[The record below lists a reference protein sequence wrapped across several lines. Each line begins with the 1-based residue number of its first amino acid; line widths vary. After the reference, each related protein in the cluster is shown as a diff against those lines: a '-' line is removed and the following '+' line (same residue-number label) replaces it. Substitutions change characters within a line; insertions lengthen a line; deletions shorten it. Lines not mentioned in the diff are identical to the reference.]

1 MEERVNEDP
10 MSTGVQNKTP
20 PVHRRL
26 PLLCKTLSSGQSEDE
41 IFTKESLSER
51 LNLSASELDIVFSAV
66 DSDDDGKIRK
76 KDLALDLSGHSP
88 GFQTSTRSPR
98 ASPRSK
104 PRVRVDSLND
114 VATTFD
120 GLSEQSQEQVC
131 ELYQHL
137 HASENQELLE
147 NFEAIILGVIKDVR
161 GYKVENE
168 RLEKSFKR
176 EKDQHEKHLRNLE
189 EEMEKEMKKMEEKI
203 RQKEQEKI
211 IAEKAELK
219 KEVEEELITLQQN
232 LSIMQEEGNGQ
243 KNKELE
249 TQLLDLKKRLEE
261 MSTANRQLKS
271 ELTDTRT
278 NMALVRSELV
288 SVRNNYTDKCHEL
301 NREKETVMD
310 IVKEQDNL
318 TRQLHLLQNHNRTR
332 NRKSDANK
340 QLHDTNDDLREAVVN
355 RVIPKYS
362 PTPMIQNHSR
372 SSSNASMIERERRG
386 SLMSDY
392 IHSGPPS
399 MKSLNLS
406 RGTSIAEDEILE
418 DDVSISGSL
427 PSPRIIRARL
437 PREETCEE
445 DNICDDIDSG
455 HSTLRDHNDIDS
467 ESEILPEQITVHTH
481 ARKNRLSRRAF
492 IDVDDEDPD
501 SHDED
506 SEGEGH
512 FERDPR
518 VYKYRDANRLP
529 VTPNKRGSARSRSR
543 DNQASRD
550 SGGSGGRRSIRK
562 QLKAKE
568 EVMPPVS
575 REPERMYKIVLAGD
589 AATGKS
595 SFIMRLC
602 KGKFVS
608 NLSSTLGVDFQTK
621 VLEVDGR
628 TIALQLWDTAGQ
640 ERFRS
645 IAKSY
650 FRRAD
655 GVFLLYDCTYERS
668 FLSIREWQESIGE
681 SATKNI
687 PVMLCANKTDLRD
700 SSEKQGRKVVH
711 YEDGQRLAR
720 EFDSLFIETSAKDG
734 SNIIEAVTELTRLM
748 RANEDLEV
756 KTVGLQ
762 LTDGKTESKSMCC

>member
-1 MEERVNEDP
+1 MDDCSADDLFLVLD
-10 MSTGVQNKTP
+10 TD
-20 PVHRRL
+20 
-26 PLLCKTLSSGQSEDE
+26 CSGFID
-41 IFTKESLSER
+41 K
-51 LNLSASELDIVFSAV
+51 SELGVAFP
-66 DSDDDGKIRK
+66 
-76 KDLALDLSGHSP
+76 DLAPTELDDLFSLLDKNKDGRITVPEFRRSYKECVRKVKKRRTSSQDGILEDLVGPLDEGLKALSC
-88 GFQTSTRSPR
+88 
-98 ASPRSK
+98 
-104 PRVRVDSLND
+104 
-114 VATTFD
+114 
-120 GLSEQSQEQVC
+120 QEQVC

-137 HASENQELLE
+137 HASENPELLE

-161 GYKVENE
+161 GYKTENE
-168 RLEKSFKR
+168 RLEKSFRR

-189 EEMEKEMKKMEEKI
+189 EEMEKEMKKMEETV
-203 RQKEQEKI
+203 RQKEQEKVM
-211 IAEKAELK
+211 AEKAELK

-249 TQLLDLKKRLEE
+249 THLLDMKKRLED
-261 MSTANRQLKS
+261 MVIANRHLKS
-271 ELTDTRT
+271 ELTDSRT

-288 SVRNNYTDKCHEL
+288 SVRNNYTDKCREL
-301 NREKETVMD
+301 HREKETVMD

-318 TRQLHLLQNHNRTR
+318 TRQLHLLHN
-332 NRKSDANK
+332 ANQ
-340 QLHDTNDDLREAVVN
+340 QLHDTNDDLLEAVIHQSV
-355 RVIPKYS
+355 PKYS
-362 PTPMIQNHSR
+362 PTPIIQNHSR
-372 SSSNASMIERERRG
+372 SSSNASLIERERRG

-392 IHSGPPS
+392 IQSGPPS

-406 RGTSIAEDEILE
+406 RGTSIAEDELLE
-418 DDVSISGSL
+418 DVISISGSL

-437 PREETCEE
+437 PRDETCEE
-445 DNICDDIDSG
+445 DDACDDLDSG
-455 HSTLRDHNDIDS
+455 HSTLRDQNDIDS
-467 ESEILPEQITVHTH
+467 ESEIIQDQNIRHSNT
-481 ARKNRLSRRAF
+481 RKNRLNRRAYV
-492 IDVDDEDPD
+492 DVDDEDPD

-506 SEGEGH
+506 SESEGR

-529 VTPNKRGSARSRSR
+529 VAPNKRGSARSRSR
-543 DNQASRD
+543 DNQAGRD
-550 SGGSGGRRSIRK
+550 SGGSGGRRSLRK
-562 QLKAKE
+562 QQTTKKE
-568 EVMPPVS
+568 SMRSVS

-621 VLEVDGR
+621 VMEVDGR

-668 FLSIREWQESIGE
+668 FLSIREWQESIGD
-681 SATKNI
+681 SAQKNI
-687 PVMLCANKTDLRD
+687 PVMLCANKTDLRE

-720 EFDSLFIETSAKDG
+720 ECDSLFIETSAKDG
-734 SNIIEAVTELTRLM
+734 SNVTEAVIELTRLM

-762 LTDGKTESKSMCC
+762 LAESKNESKSSCCG

>member
-1 MEERVNEDP
+1 MDDCSADDLFLALDTDCSGYIDKSEL
-10 MSTGVQNKTP
+10 GVAFP
-20 PVHRRL
+20 DLAP
-26 PLLCKTLSSGQSEDE
+26 
-41 IFTKESLSER
+41 
-51 LNLSASELDIVFSAV
+51 SELDDLFSLL
-66 DSDDDGKIRK
+66 DKNKDGKITVPEFRRSYKDCVRQVK
-76 KDLALDLSGHSP
+76 KRRTSSQDGILEDLVGPLDEGLKALSC
-88 GFQTSTRSPR
+88 
-98 ASPRSK
+98 
-104 PRVRVDSLND
+104 
-114 VATTFD
+114 
-120 GLSEQSQEQVC
+120 QEQVC

-318 TRQLHLLQNHNRTR
+318 TRQLHLLH
-332 NRKSDANK
+332 DANK

-445 DNICDDIDSG
+445 DNICDDIADSG

>member
-1 MEERVNEDP
+1 MDDCSADDLFLALDTDCSGYIDKSEL
-10 MSTGVQNKTP
+10 GVAFP
-20 PVHRRL
+20 DLAP
-26 PLLCKTLSSGQSEDE
+26 
-41 IFTKESLSER
+41 
-51 LNLSASELDIVFSAV
+51 SELDELFSLL
-66 DSDDDGKIRK
+66 DKNKDGKITVPEFRRSYKDCIRQVK
-76 KDLALDLSGHSP
+76 KRRTSSQDGILEDLVGPLDEGLKALSC
-88 GFQTSTRSPR
+88 
-98 ASPRSK
+98 
-104 PRVRVDSLND
+104 
-114 VATTFD
+114 
-120 GLSEQSQEQVC
+120 QEQVC

-137 HASENQELLE
+137 HASDNPELLE

-168 RLEKSFKR
+168 RLEKSFRR
-176 EKDQHEKHLRNLE
+176 EKDQHEKHLRHLE
-189 EEMEKEMKKMEEKI
+189 EEMEKEMKKLEDKV
-203 RQKEQEKI
+203 RQKEQEKVM
-211 IAEKAELK
+211 AERAELK
-219 KEVEEELITLQQN
+219 KEVEDELITLRQN

-249 TQLLDLKKRLEE
+249 THLLDMKKRLEE
-261 MSTANRQLKS
+261 ITVANRQLKS

-288 SVRNNYTDKCHEL
+288 SVRNNYTDKCREL
-301 NREKETVMD
+301 YREKETVMD

-318 TRQLHLLQNHNRTR
+318 TRQLHLLQNRTR
-332 NRKSDANK
+332 TRYRIRSFALIDANK

-355 RVIPKYS
+355 RNIPKYS

-406 RGTSIAEDEILE
+406 RGTSIAEDEFLE
-418 DDVSISGSL
+418 DDISVSGSL

-455 HSTLRDHNDIDS
+455 HSTLRDHNDIES
-467 ESEILPEQITVHTH
+467 ESEILPEHNTIQSHVH
-481 ARKNRLSRRAF
+481 KNRLNRRAF
-492 IDVDDEDPD
+492 IDVDDEDPE

-518 VYKYRDANRLP
+518 VYKYRDSNHLP

-543 DNQASRD
+543 DNQAGRD
-550 SGGSGGRRSIRK
+550 SGGSGGRRSTRK
-562 QLKAKE
+562 QQKTKE
-568 EVMPPVS
+568 KIMQPIS

-621 VLEVDGR
+621 VMEVDGR

-640 ERFRS
+640 ERLHTIRFRS

-668 FLSIREWQESIGE
+668 FLSIREWQDSIGD
-681 SATKNI
+681 SAQKNI

-734 SNIIEAVTELTRLM
+734 SNVIEAVIELTRLM

-762 LTDGKTESKSMCC
+762 LVEGKNESKSSCCS

>member
-1 MEERVNEDP
+1 MDEHAYEDP
-10 MSTGVQNKTP
+10 VSPGGEAVTP
-20 PVHRRL
+20 PIHRRL
-26 PLLCKTLSSGQSEDE
+26 PLLCKTLSGQSEDE

-51 LNLSASELDIVFSAV
+51 LNLSATELDIVFSAV
-66 DSDDDGKIRK
+66 DSDEDGKIRK
-76 KDLALDLSGHSP
+76 KDLTLDLSRFAP
-88 GFQTSTRSPR
+88 GQSTSRSPR
-98 ASPRSK
+98 SSPRM
-104 PRVRVDSLND
+104 RQRIRLDSMTD
-114 VATTFD
+114 VANSFD

-137 HASENQELLE
+137 HASENPELLE

-161 GYKVENE
+161 GYKTENE
-168 RLEKSFKR
+168 RLEKSFRR

-189 EEMEKEMKKMEEKI
+189 EEMEKEMKKMEETV
-203 RQKEQEKI
+203 RQKEQEKVM
-211 IAEKAELK
+211 AEKAELK

-249 TQLLDLKKRLEE
+249 THLLDMKKRLED
-261 MSTANRQLKS
+261 MVIANRHLKS
-271 ELTDTRT
+271 ELTDSRT

-288 SVRNNYTDKCHEL
+288 SVRNNYTDKCREL
-301 NREKETVMD
+301 HREKETVMD

-318 TRQLHLLQNHNRTR
+318 TRQLHLLQYVSQSN
-332 NRKSDANK
+332 ANQ
-340 QLHDTNDDLREAVVN
+340 QLHDTNDDLLEAVIHQSV
-355 RVIPKYS
+355 PKYS
-362 PTPMIQNHSR
+362 PTPIIQNHSR
-372 SSSNASMIERERRG
+372 SSSNASLIERERRG

-392 IHSGPPS
+392 IQSGPPS

-406 RGTSIAEDEILE
+406 RGTSIAEDELLE
-418 DDVSISGSL
+418 DVISISGSL

-437 PREETCEE
+437 PRDETCEE
-445 DNICDDIDSG
+445 DDACDDLDSG
-455 HSTLRDHNDIDS
+455 HSTLRDQNDIDS
-467 ESEILPEQITVHTH
+467 ESEIIQDQNIRHSNT
-481 ARKNRLSRRAF
+481 RKNRLNRRAYV
-492 IDVDDEDPD
+492 DVDDEDPD

-506 SEGEGH
+506 SESEGR

-529 VTPNKRGSARSRSR
+529 VAPNKRGSARSRSR
-543 DNQASRD
+543 DNQAGRD
-550 SGGSGGRRSIRK
+550 SGGSGGRRSLRK
-562 QLKAKE
+562 QQTTKKE
-568 EVMPPVS
+568 SMRSVS

-621 VLEVDGR
+621 VMEVDGR

-668 FLSIREWQESIGE
+668 FLSIREWQESIGD
-681 SATKNI
+681 SAQKNI
-687 PVMLCANKTDLRD
+687 PVMLCANKTDLRE

-720 EFDSLFIETSAKDG
+720 ECDSLFIETSAKDG
-734 SNIIEAVTELTRLM
+734 SNVTEAVIELTRLM

-762 LTDGKTESKSMCC
+762 LAESKNESKSSCCG

>member
-1 MEERVNEDP
+1 
-10 MSTGVQNKTP
+10 
-20 PVHRRL
+20 
-26 PLLCKTLSSGQSEDE
+26 
-41 IFTKESLSER
+41 
-51 LNLSASELDIVFSAV
+51 
-66 DSDDDGKIRK
+66 
-76 KDLALDLSGHSP
+76 
-88 GFQTSTRSPR
+88 
-98 ASPRSK
+98 
-104 PRVRVDSLND
+104 
-114 VATTFD
+114 
-120 GLSEQSQEQVC
+120 
-131 ELYQHL
+131 
-137 HASENQELLE
+137 
-147 NFEAIILGVIKDVR
+147 
-161 GYKVENE
+161 
-168 RLEKSFKR
+168 
-176 EKDQHEKHLRNLE
+176 
-189 EEMEKEMKKMEEKI
+189 
-203 RQKEQEKI
+203 
-211 IAEKAELK
+211 
-219 KEVEEELITLQQN
+219 
-232 LSIMQEEGNGQ
+232 
-243 KNKELE
+243 
-249 TQLLDLKKRLEE
+249 
-261 MSTANRQLKS
+261 
-271 ELTDTRT
+271 
-278 NMALVRSELV
+278 
-288 SVRNNYTDKCHEL
+288 
-301 NREKETVMD
+301 MD

-318 TRQLHLLQNHNRTR
+318 TRQLHLLH
-332 NRKSDANK
+332 DANK

-562 QLKAKE
+562 QQKAKE

>member
-1 MEERVNEDP
+1 MDDCSADDLFLVLD
-10 MSTGVQNKTP
+10 TD
-20 PVHRRL
+20 
-26 PLLCKTLSSGQSEDE
+26 CSGFID
-41 IFTKESLSER
+41 K
-51 LNLSASELDIVFSAV
+51 SELGVAFP
-66 DSDDDGKIRK
+66 
-76 KDLALDLSGHSP
+76 DLAPTELDDLFSLLDKNKDGRITVPEFRRSYKECVRKVKKRRTSSQDGILEDLVGPLDEGLKALSC
-88 GFQTSTRSPR
+88 
-98 ASPRSK
+98 
-104 PRVRVDSLND
+104 
-114 VATTFD
+114 
-120 GLSEQSQEQVC
+120 QEQVC

-137 HASENQELLE
+137 HASENPELLE

-161 GYKVENE
+161 GYKTENE
-168 RLEKSFKR
+168 RLEKSFRR

-189 EEMEKEMKKMEEKI
+189 EEMEKEMKKMEETV
-203 RQKEQEKI
+203 RQKEQEKVM
-211 IAEKAELK
+211 AEKAELK

-249 TQLLDLKKRLEE
+249 THLLDMKKRLED
-261 MSTANRQLKS
+261 MVIANRHLKS
-271 ELTDTRT
+271 ELTDSRT

-288 SVRNNYTDKCHEL
+288 SVRNNYTDKCREL
-301 NREKETVMD
+301 HREKETVMD

-318 TRQLHLLQNHNRTR
+318 TRQLHLLHN
-332 NRKSDANK
+332 ANQ
-340 QLHDTNDDLREAVVN
+340 QLHDTNDDLLEAVIHQSV
-355 RVIPKYS
+355 PKYS
-362 PTPMIQNHSR
+362 PTPIIQNHSR
-372 SSSNASMIERERRG
+372 SSSNASLIERERRG

-392 IHSGPPS
+392 IQSGPPS

-406 RGTSIAEDEILE
+406 RGTSIAEDELLE
-418 DDVSISGSL
+418 DVISISGSL

-437 PREETCEE
+437 PRDETCEE
-445 DNICDDIDSG
+445 DDACDDLADSG
-455 HSTLRDHNDIDS
+455 HSTLRDQNDIDS
-467 ESEILPEQITVHTH
+467 ESEIIQDQNIRHSNT
-481 ARKNRLSRRAF
+481 RKNRLNRRAYV
-492 IDVDDEDPD
+492 DVDDEDPD

-506 SEGEGH
+506 SESEGR

-529 VTPNKRGSARSRSR
+529 VAPNKRGSARSRSR
-543 DNQASRD
+543 DNQAGRD
-550 SGGSGGRRSIRK
+550 SGGSGGRRSLRK
-562 QLKAKE
+562 QQTTKKE
-568 EVMPPVS
+568 SMRSVS

-621 VLEVDGR
+621 VMEVDGR

-668 FLSIREWQESIGE
+668 FLSIREWQESIGD
-681 SATKNI
+681 SAQKNI
-687 PVMLCANKTDLRD
+687 PVMLCANKTDLRE

-720 EFDSLFIETSAKDG
+720 ECDSLFIETSAKDG
-734 SNIIEAVTELTRLM
+734 SNVTEAVIELTRLM

-762 LTDGKTESKSMCC
+762 LAESKNESKSSCCG